1 MTATDAGDEAMAL
14 VIKLTQHPLN
24 SDVLTVLTVKA
35 CTGQEA
41 QLGPPTVLSDYPG
54 HL

>member
-1 MTATDAGDEAMAL
+1 MDGEDEVLAL

-24 SDVLTVLTVKA
+24 SDVLTVLTLKA

-41 QLGPPTVLSDYPG
+41 QLGPPAVLCNCPG